1 MKFDF
6 EQVEARGQAQDTE
19 GIRNIENRPPKFG
32 RGEEI
37 GEQPPKLAASGDFAE
52 YFQAKREQIQE
63 EMDAKDRKNT
73 IDRFEVNYG
82 TPTTE
87 GGWKH
92 EAEEE
97 YGKWGKE
104 TPYYNYC
111 MEQAVKAHV
120 SGK

>member
-6 EQVEARGQAQDTE
+6 EQMDAPEQAQDTE
-19 GIRNIENRPPKFG
+19 GFRNIETRPPKFG
-32 RGEEI
+32 RGEES
-37 GEQPPKLAASGDFAE
+37 GEQPPKLEASGRFSE

-63 EMDAKDRKNT
+63 EMNAKDRKYT
-73 IDRFEVNYG
+73 QERFEVNYG
-82 TPTTE
+82 TPATE

-92 EAEEE
+92 EAEKE

-111 MEQAVKAHV
+111 MEQAAKAHV